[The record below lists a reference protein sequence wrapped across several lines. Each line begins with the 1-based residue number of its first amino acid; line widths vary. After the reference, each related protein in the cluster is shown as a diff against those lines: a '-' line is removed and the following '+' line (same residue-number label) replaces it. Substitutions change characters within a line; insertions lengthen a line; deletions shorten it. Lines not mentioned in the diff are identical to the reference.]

1 MSTDVILAID
11 TATPHGGVALWQ
23 ADRLLVQALLS
34 APREHSKRLFGEIEN
49 ALTLTQLDRSQL
61 SAVAVSIGPGSFT
74 GLRIGLSAAKGICRA
89 LQIPLVAVSTLEAL
103 AARLPWATRPVCCLL
118 DARRGEVYAAVYD
131 TSDGSP
137 RCVEA
142 PHPTS
147 LSNLLVR
154 WGDRDA
160 LFTGDGVDLLY
171 AEKQH
176 AELLVAPAH
185 LRAPDAGAL
194 AWLGMAKF
202 RAGDIEDIA
211 EVEPEYLRI
220 PTFVT
225 MAEQASHAG

>member
-11 TATPHGGVALWQ
+11 TATPQGGVALWQ

-49 ALTLTQLDRSQL
+49 ALTATKLDRSQL
-61 SAVAVSIGPGSFT
+61 SAVAVTIGPGSFT

-103 AARLPWATRPVCCLL
+103 AARLPWATRPVCCVL
-118 DARRGEVYAAVYD
+118 DARRGEVYAGVYD
-131 TSDGSP
+131 TSEGTP
-137 RCVEA
+137 RCIEA

-147 LSNLLVR
+147 MSDLLVR
-154 WGDRDA
+154 WSDRDV
-160 LFTGDGVDLLY
+160 LFTGDGVNLLN
-171 AEKQH
+171 AEEQH
-176 AELLVAPAH
+176 AVLQIAPAH

-194 AWLGMAKF
+194 AWLGMARV

-211 EVEPEYLRI
+211 EVEPKYLRI

-225 MAEQASHAG
+225 AAEQASHAG

>member
-11 TATPHGGVALWQ
+11 TATPQGGVALWQ

-49 ALTLTQLDRSQL
+49 ALTATKLDRSQL
-61 SAVAVSIGPGSFT
+61 SAVAVTIGPGSFT

-103 AARLPWATRPVCCLL
+103 AARLPWATRPVCCVL
-118 DARRGEVYAAVYD
+118 DARRGEVYAGVYD
-131 TSDGSP
+131 TSEGTP
-137 RCVEA
+137 RCIEA

-147 LSNLLVR
+147 MSDLLVR
-154 WGDRDA
+154 WSDRDV
-160 LFTGDGVDLLY
+160 LFTGDGVNLLN
-171 AEKQH
+171 AEEQH
-176 AELLVAPAH
+176 AALQIVPAH

-194 AWLGMAKF
+194 AWLGMARF

-211 EVEPEYLRI
+211 EVEPKYLRI

-225 MAEQASHAG
+225 AAEQASHAG

>member
-11 TATPHGGVALWQ
+11 TATPQGGVALWQ

-49 ALTLTQLDRSQL
+49 ALTATKLDRSQL
-61 SAVAVSIGPGSFT
+61 SAVAVTIGPGSFT

-103 AARLPWATRPVCCLL
+103 AARLPWATRPVCCVL
-118 DARRGEVYAAVYD
+118 DARRGEVYAGVYD
-131 TSDGSP
+131 TSEGTP
-137 RCVEA
+137 RCIEA

-147 LSNLLVR
+147 MSDLHVR
-154 WGDRDA
+154 WSDRDV
-160 LFTGDGVDLLY
+160 LFTGDGVNLLN
-171 AEKQH
+171 AEEQH
-176 AELLVAPAH
+176 AVLQIAPAH

-194 AWLGMAKF
+194 AWLGMARF

-211 EVEPEYLRI
+211 EVEPKYLRI

-225 MAEQASHAG
+225 AAEQASHAG